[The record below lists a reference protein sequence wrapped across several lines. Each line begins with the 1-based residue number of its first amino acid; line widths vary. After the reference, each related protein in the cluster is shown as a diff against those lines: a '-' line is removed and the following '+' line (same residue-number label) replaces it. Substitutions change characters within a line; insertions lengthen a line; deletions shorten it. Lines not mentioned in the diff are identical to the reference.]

1 MRYPILIFD
10 FGNVVGFYDH
20 SLTRSRFAARLD
32 VTAEQLQARMIAL
45 GIPELARQ
53 FELGKIES
61 EEFARTVMSL
71 AGLDMSFNEFEQ
83 AWVDIFTPN
92 EPVARLITAL
102 KQQGY
107 TLVLGS
113 NTNILHARFYRR
125 QFRDVLDH
133 FDHFIFSCDVG
144 EMKPDR
150 AFFAACMDAVA
161 APSGSCVF
169 IDDALANV
177 QGARAAGM
185 VGLHYRDTPTLV
197 AELRSLGI
205 EIPGDQA

>member
-1 MRYPILIFD
+1 MRYPVLMFD

-20 SLTRSRFAARLD
+20 SLTRNRFAARLEI
-32 VTAEQLQARMIAL
+32 TAEQLEARMVGL
-45 GIPELARQ
+45 GIPALARR
-53 FELGKIES
+53 FDLGKIEP
-61 EEFARTVMSL
+61 EEFVRTVMSL
-71 AGLDMSFNEFEQ
+71 AGLQMSFEEFEQ
-83 AWVDIFTPN
+83 AWANIFTPN

-107 TLVLGS
+107 PLVLGS

-144 EMKPDR
+144 EMKPDL
-150 AFFAACMDAVA
+150 AFFTTCMGAVA

-185 VGLHYRDTPTLV
+185 VALHYRDTPTLI

-205 EIPGDQA
+205 EIPDDQA